1 MKMFVLRPKPSQINL
16 DFANLDTAWLWRF
29 DWTLDQVANFDA
41 RTRAFPSGNMATA
54 MALTIGLC
62 LIAPRGRWLYAML
75 CSLTVLQ
82 RLHSESHFLSDVVGG
97 AAAGLLWSYVCLS
110 PKLIGSLFDKME
122 PQTCR
127 PGNLR
132 YSRWTKAIPSCNP
145 LRSRSSHHD
154 VSQLTSRTRHRDAL
168 HHRSQFVVNLAAFYF
183 SFCRQ
188 LHTVS

>member
-1 MKMFVLRPKPSQINL
+1 MTCGSGAIATIMKMFVLRPKPSQINL

-75 CSLTVLQ
+75 CGLTVLQ
-82 RLHSESHFLSDVVGG
+82 RLHSQSHFLSDVIGG

-122 PQTCR
+122 PANV
-127 PGNLR
+127 PNDE
-132 YSRWTKAIPSCNP
+132 P
-145 LRSRSSHHD
+145 
-154 VSQLTSRTRHRDAL
+154 QLFPISESEPTTTSEKRVEPPRRI
-168 HHRSQFVVNLAAFYF
+168 AA
-183 SFCRQ
+183 
-188 LHTVS
+188 